1 MGHPRPEGGKP
12 RGGPAGVASGPPP
25 KPALKQEE
33 GMPAGGT
40 HGPARS
46 WPCDRLPAD
55 PRSYTGCPGPN
66 GREDVPVAAE
76 NTACDTSR
84 RREGR
89 APGRGSSVTR
99 GHKGG
104 RPGGSETTHAQSGCR
119 ALGRLSPCTGPRPSS
134 GGSQAWEGLRQ
145 QLP

>member
-46 WPCDRLPAD
+46 PAD

-66 GREDVPVAAE
+66 GREDVLVAAE
-76 NTACDTSR
+76 GTACGTSWG
-84 RREGR
+84 REGR
-89 APGRGSSVTR
+89 APRHGSRPGATGRQA
-99 GHKGG
+99 GG
-104 RPGGSETTHAQSGCR
+104 REAMSAHGPA
-119 ALGRLSPCTGPRPSS
+119 AGPRPAVTLHGPSPLFR
-134 GGSQAWEGLRQ
+134 GSQAWEGLRQ
-145 QLP
+145 QLL